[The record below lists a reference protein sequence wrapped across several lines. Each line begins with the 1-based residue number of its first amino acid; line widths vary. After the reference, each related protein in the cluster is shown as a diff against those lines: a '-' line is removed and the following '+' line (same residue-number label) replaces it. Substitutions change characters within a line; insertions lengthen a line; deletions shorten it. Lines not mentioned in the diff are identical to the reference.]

1 MSVLDSNFQFNFSGS
16 LIDPMV
22 QKLNEYYLEFSNRIN
37 NGQIIYNNLKS
48 VCVDILKEDHYPP
61 TVESV
66 NLLNSNLAVIL
77 VSLEKGGLNFGNI
90 GTVAFGLNLSG
101 YQINSNTG
109 QIISLP
115 LESIKSLILWIKESI
130 KKSTNEQYLQT
141 VVYLAKLMD
150 VIPKTLVENML
161 IIIDSLKELTSD
173 LPITIETI
181 SKDLNSI
188 GLSFNED
195 PLISK
200 FDNNITEL
208 FVQKHLVTTKL
219 YSKIQKKII
228 FIGGYDPDTLLFFDN
243 SI

>member
-16 LIDPMV
+16 LIDPMI

-48 VCVDILKEDHYPP
+48 TCIDILKEDHYPP

-101 YQINSNTG
+101 YQINPNTG

-115 LESIKSLILWIKESI
+115 LESIKSLIL
-130 KKSTNEQYLQT
+130 L
-141 VVYLAKLMD
+141 
-150 VIPKTLVENML
+150 
-161 IIIDSLKELTSD
+161 
-173 LPITIETI
+173 
-181 SKDLNSI
+181 
-188 GLSFNED
+188 
-195 PLISK
+195 
-200 FDNNITEL
+200 
-208 FVQKHLVTTKL
+208 
-219 YSKIQKKII
+219 
-228 FIGGYDPDTLLFFDN
+228 
-243 SI
+243 

>member
-37 NGQIIYNNLKS
+37 NGRTIYNNLKS

-101 YQINSNTG
+101 YQINPNTG

-173 LPITIETI
+173 LPITIDTI

>member
-16 LIDPMV
+16 LIDPMI

-101 YQINSNTG
+101 YQINPNTG

>member
-101 YQINSNTG
+101 YQINPNTG

-141 VVYLAKLMD
+141 VIYLAKLMD

>member
-1 MSVLDSNFQFNFSGS
+1 MNVLDSNFQFNFSGS

-48 VCVDILKEDHYPP
+48 VCVDILKEDHCPP

-101 YQINSNTG
+101 YQINPNTG

-115 LESIKSLILWIKESI
+115 LESIKSLIFWIKESI

-141 VVYLAKLMD
+141 VIYLAKLMD

>member
-16 LIDPMV
+16 LIDPMI

-48 VCVDILKEDHYPP
+48 VCVDILKEDHCPP

-101 YQINSNTG
+101 YQINPNTG

-141 VVYLAKLMD
+141 VIYLAKLMD

-219 YSKIQKKII
+219 YSKNQKKII

>member
-16 LIDPMV
+16 LIDPMI

-48 VCVDILKEDHYPP
+48 VCVDILKEDHCPP

-101 YQINSNTG
+101 YQINPNTG

-141 VVYLAKLMD
+141 VIYLAKLMD

>member
-101 YQINSNTG
+101 YQINPNTG

-141 VVYLAKLMD
+141 VIYLAKLMD

-228 FIGGYDPDTLLFFDN
+228 FIGGYDPDTLLYFDN

>member
-16 LIDPMV
+16 LIDPMI

-48 VCVDILKEDHYPP
+48 TCIDILKEDHYPP

-101 YQINSNTG
+101 YQINPNTG

-141 VVYLAKLMD
+141 VIYLAKLMD